1 MKIAGKKIIDLFLY
15 LFLHLFV
22 CLLLVKNPDSV
33 LGASLSTSAG
43 TYVLTEDS
51 TLNGQ
56 VQIQNGQTYDLDL
69 HGHSLT
75 MTNAGVYFM
84 VNSGGTLNI
93 RDSVGGG
100 VIYNATYA
108 VWLYNG
114 GTLNMHGGTIDGSK
128 MSQTPQMGGAI
139 YMASPMNEN
148 CVFNMYG
155 GVIQNCKATQSGGGV
170 YINGQMS
177 NHTCTFNMY
186 GGSIL
191 NCEAPDGGGIY
202 VDQSGNENGI
212 LNLYGENKITI
223 KKNRATNKGSAIFNN
238 GTINI
243 KGTLDIDDVV
253 YLARNNWADNNPGFI
268 NVVGHLLV
276 VGDGYID
283 LDTNYPANSNVPGH
297 TVVRNATVGTEAEI
311 TPEEFY
317 TYGFFFENT
326 TRNLMVSAG
335 FDPTKNDLDSSG
347 TYPNNWPTNQ
357 ADQYSQT
364 YTYTY
369 IDVKGQTMVIQASD
383 SGAKREMQNYNYLIY
398 TDRHDTSQDYIECF
412 SIKVQKKDTDTGN
425 LLAGAKFTLV
435 SQEDGSG
442 ITAYTG
448 ETDGSGTTYFYK
460 DESHTEKLMLQD
472 GTYRITEVQAPEG
485 YALRTDDITIKIYHD
500 LQESRVVSVVV
511 VTANGVVLTESV
523 QEIGAVYKDN
533 GLLIKHEINLEI
545 GNSQKPQV
553 LPKEYTLKVQKYGD
567 ASYTSPLAGAE
578 FELRRA
584 ETQETESQG
593 SESSE
598 SGAVVTGTSLPETK
612 YTDDN
617 GSIKFDTRL
626 KATDRCNLTETVSP
640 DGYYAMDD
648 LHIQIDDNEFVYVE
662 GVRLEDG
669 STVSSADA
677 DVSYTGKGSW
687 TATLNGL
694 AITIQMYDE
703 PMPPPII
710 YWDIS
715 IIKYGTAVR
724 DGNELAGA
732 KFALYQMEGT
742 TETFIAEAVSQDGTG
757 VGGKGTVLFIDQ
769 ENNPTRLEAGKT
781 YCLSEISAPS
791 GYQKMEDLML
801 TVAEDGTSIAIMR
814 QEQLCM
820 GDWIVQDADSKSLTL
835 KITDEALYELPE
847 TGRGGIYKNS
857 MLGVLIMCISL
868 TGVLY
873 LRKYTRIKS

>member
-1 MKIAGKKIIDLFLY
+1 MKIAGKRMIYIFLY
-15 LFLHLFV
+15 LFIYWFV
-22 CLLLVKNPDSV
+22 CLLLVKNPEPV
-33 LGASLSTSAG
+33 WGAQLSTSAG

-75 MTNAGVYFM
+75 MTNAGAYFM

-128 MSQTPQMGGAI
+128 MSQTPQMGGAV

-170 YINGQMS
+170 YINGPMS
-177 NHTCTFNMY
+177 GNTCTFNMY

-268 NVVGHLLV
+268 NVVGRLLV
-276 VGDGYID
+276 VGDGYIN
-283 LDTNYPANSNVPGH
+283 LDTNYPAKGNVPGH
-297 TVVRNATVGTEAEI
+297 TVVRNATVGTEAAI

-335 FDPTKNDLDSSG
+335 FDPTKNDLDSSE

-364 YTYTY
+364 YTYT
-369 IDVKGQTMVIQASD
+369 DVMGQTMVIQASD

-398 TDRHDTSQDYIECF
+398 TDRHDTSQDYIEYF
-412 SIKVQKKDTDTGN
+412 SIKVQKKDTDTEN
-425 LLAGAKFTLV
+425 LLSGAKFTLV
-435 SQEDGSG
+435 SQSDGSA

-523 QEIGAVYKDN
+523 QEIGAAYKDN
-533 GLLIKHEINLEI
+533 GVLVKHEINLEI

-553 LPKEYTLKVQKYGD
+553 IPKEYTLEVQKYGD
-567 ASYTSPLAGAE
+567 TSYTSPLAGVG
-578 FELRRA
+578 FELRHV
-584 ETQETESQG
+584 ETQDTESQ
-593 SESSE
+593 EIE
-598 SGAVVTGTSLPETK
+598 PQKNEEAVTETSLLETK
-612 YTDDN
+612 YTDDD
-617 GSIKFDTRL
+617 GSIKFDTIL
-626 KATDRCNLTETVSP
+626 KATSQYTLTETTP
-640 DGYYAMDD
+640 PEGYYAVDD
-648 LHIQIDDNEFVYVE
+648 LQIYIDKNESVYVE
-662 GVRLEDG
+662 GVLLDDG
-669 STVSSADA
+669 GTITNSDEGVA
-677 DVSYTGKGSW
+677 YTGKGGW
-687 TATLNGL
+687 TATRSGL
-694 AITIQMYDE
+694 AITIQVYDE

-710 YWDIS
+710 YWDMS

-732 KFALYQMEGT
+732 KFALYQMKGT
-742 TETFIAEAVSQDGTG
+742 TETLIAEAVSQDGTG

-769 ENNPTRLEAGKT
+769 ENNPIRLEAGKT

-791 GYQKMEDLML
+791 GYQKIEDLTL
-801 TVAEDGTSIAIMR
+801 TVAEDGSSMTIMR
-814 QEQLCM
+814 QEQLCT
-820 GDWIVQDADSKSLTL
+820 GDWIVQDADNKSLTL

-857 MLGVLIMCISL
+857 MISVLIMCISL

-873 LRKYTRIKS
+873 LRKYTGIES